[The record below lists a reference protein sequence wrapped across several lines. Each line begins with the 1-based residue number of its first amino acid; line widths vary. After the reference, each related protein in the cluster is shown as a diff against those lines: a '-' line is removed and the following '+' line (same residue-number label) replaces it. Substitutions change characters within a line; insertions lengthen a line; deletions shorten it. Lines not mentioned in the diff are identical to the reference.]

1 MTPDTS
7 ILVLL
12 RVMRVGAVVF
22 ALGFVGIGAFFALG
36 EPKGFGNGMQN
47 VLSGS
52 QDLFMRHNEV
62 RMLLL
67 GENPYR
73 LAHAGTLKE
82 RAVELLGPGHH
93 MDPDYF
99 PSTLLPVL
107 LMAKLPF
114 KTIKLLWLLINL
126 GSLLLLVHTLRWFM
140 GANRPSPATQM
151 HMVCL
156 WICGIPVWS
165 CLAMGQAS
173 IFSVA
178 FTLAAFRLDF
188 NGRHWLAGLLL
199 SLGVFKYA
207 LIWPLVLFLFV
218 LQWRWRW
225 RCLLI
230 GGGIHLVVHWWLCDL
245 IDANPV
251 AIFAEVLSCNAK
263 VFNFNSM
270 LTFWMPFRSWNRM
283 FPDLAL
289 PAHLLGVL
297 LLLGMLG
304 WLAWL
309 WLRRKKDDR
318 RNLLIWS
325 AVLTLL
331 AVLTVTSRIFAH
343 MYALPVLLLACAPAS
358 AAFTPFQRG
367 RLVAFVL
374 YLSYVPSGVDD
385 LGLPGLVL
393 YWMRITFNLVLA
405 ALVVDLSWLLF
416 RVERGD
422 FQPTK
427 AAALSD

>member
-1 MTPDTS
+1 MKHVHMT
-7 ILVLL
+7 VLL

-22 ALGFVGIGAFFALG
+22 AAAFLGTGIFFALG
-36 EPKGFGNGMQN
+36 EPQGFEGGAFK
-47 VLSGS
+47 VLTGS

-62 RMLLL
+62 RMILH

-73 LAHAGTLKE
+73 LASVGRLDQ
-82 RAVELLGPGHH
+82 RADEVLGPGHR

-114 KTIKLLWLLINL
+114 EIIKLLWLLINL

-140 GANRPSPATQM
+140 GANGPSPATQM

-188 NGRHWLAGLLL
+188 SGRHWLAGLLL

-218 LQWRWRW
+218 LQWRWR
-225 RCLLI
+225 CLLI

-245 IDANPV
+245 IEANPV

-270 LTFWMPFRSWNRM
+270 LTFWMPFRSWNQFFLE
-283 FPDLAL
+283 FPV
-289 PAHLLGVL
+289 PAQLLGSLFFLIV
-297 LLLGMLG
+297 LG
-304 WLAWL
+304 WLGRL
-309 WLRRKKDDR
+309 WLRRDKNDR
-318 RNLLIWS
+318 DNLLAWM
-325 AVLTLL
+325 AALLLL
-331 AVLTVTSRIFAH
+331 AVLTVNSRIFAH
-343 MYALPVLLLACAPAS
+343 MHVLPVLLLACAPES
-358 AAFTPFQRG
+358 STFTWSQRA
-367 RLVAFVL
+367 RLMACVL
-374 YLSYVPSGVDD
+374 YLSYLPSGMEDMNLQDEVLLLLRTFYNTVLLFLAVD
-385 LGLPGLVL
+385 LGRLLGKTEHARYQAHKTDALP
-393 YWMRITFNLVLA
+393 A
-405 ALVVDLSWLLF
+405 
-416 RVERGD
+416 
-422 FQPTK
+422 
-427 AAALSD
+427 

>member
-1 MTPDTS
+1 MKHVHMT
-7 ILVLL
+7 VLL
-12 RVMRVGAVVF
+12 RIIRVGAVVF
-22 ALGFVGIGAFFALG
+22 AVAFMGIGVFFALG
-36 EPKGFGNGMQN
+36 EPRGFSGGMQN
-47 VLSGS
+47 VLAGS

-62 RMLLL
+62 SMILL
-67 GENPYR
+67 GENPYQ
-73 LAHAGTLKE
+73 LARAGMLKE
-82 RAVELLGPGHH
+82 RGAEVLGPGHH

-114 KTIKLLWLLINL
+114 ETIKLLWLLINL
-126 GSLLLLVHTLRWFM
+126 GSLLLLVHTLRWCM
-140 GANRPSPATQM
+140 GGDRPAPANQTLM
-151 HMVCL
+151 ICL

-218 LQWRWRW
+218 LQRRW

-230 GGGIHLVVHWWLCDL
+230 GGGIHLVVHLWLCDL

-270 LTFWMPFRSWNRM
+270 LTFWMPFRMWNQFFLE
-283 FPDLAL
+283 FPV
-289 PAHLLGVL
+289 PAQLLGSLFFLIV
-297 LLLGMLG
+297 LG
-304 WLAWL
+304 WLGRL
-309 WLRRKKDDR
+309 WLRRDKNDR
-318 RNLLIWS
+318 DNLLAWM
-325 AVLTLL
+325 AALLLL
-331 AVLTVTSRIFAH
+331 AVLTVNSRIFAH
-343 MYALPVLLLACAPAS
+343 LHVLPVLLLACAPALS
-358 AAFTPFQRG
+358 AYTWSQRA
-367 RLVAFVL
+367 RLMACVL
-374 YLSYVPSGVDD
+374 YLSYLPSGMEDMDLQDEVLLLLRTFYNTVLLLLAVD
-385 LGLPGLVL
+385 LGRLLGKTEHARYQAHKTDALP
-393 YWMRITFNLVLA
+393 A
-405 ALVVDLSWLLF
+405 
-416 RVERGD
+416 
-422 FQPTK
+422 
-427 AAALSD
+427 